1 MPIDK
6 KNTQVCA
13 FQSCG
18 GGYLSVHRNGQF
30 LLICGGGYLSVLRNG
45 QFPLICDNPYQVA
58 KLYLLTAKRND

>member
-13 FQSCG
+13 FQS
-18 GGYLSVHRNGQF
+18 
-30 LLICGGGYLSVLRNG
+30 CGGGYLSVLRNG

-58 KLYLLTAKRND
+58 KLYLQTAKRND